1 MDNHLHGAG
10 GGPASIYRGHARSLT
25 CTAAIEARVRQSKP
39 GDVILSNSDW
49 HEAQLKEQRLPLR
62 DDLDTMA
69 PHNPIVLVRGGHEY
83 ILNSAALTRWGI
95 TPETPQPAGGRI
107 TRYPDGR
114 LNGELV
120 DTAKSLV
127 RLPPAAPRTPNQQLA
142 DRVADYKKLNAA
154 GLTSIR
160 HPGISIADYRML
172 QEMQKRGELTI
183 RINALLRPSVGP
195 SAVEPL
201 IGDSG
206 IKPGEG
212 DEWLRI
218 GGVKLG
224 VDGGFEGGLMREPYE
239 KPWDENGTFRG
250 LQTID
255 TERFF
260 TVVRDLNRL
269 DWRVATHAVG
279 DAAIDL
285 VLNAYEKANAERSIV
300 GRRWSIEHAF
310 IGRPDHL
317 PRMKALGVAIAG
329 QNHLYLA
336 GPSLVKY
343 WGAARAG
350 ITTPVKMYL
359 DAGLPV
365 SSGTDAP
372 VVPYPP
378 LWTLYHFI
386 TRDTITGGV
395 LGADQRVTRQQAL
408 RMATIN
414 NAWLNMEERTKG
426 SIEPNK
432 FADLVILNEDPL
444 TCPEPRLRDAKVAG
458 DDRRWQ
464 GRCRHAALG
473 VGPSSS
479 DPGAKTQARPKT
491 ATNAVGRQ
499 PDCAA
504 APGTPA
510 TAPPARRHRQTR
522 RAPTQTQS
530 DRRSPGRTARL
541 ATRDPSESRGSNPI
555 ATPMTTGVRTCRTI
569 DSQQR
574 RLLRAER
581 HPDADLLGPQRHA
594 VRHHA
599 EDAETRQRQ
608 RQHAD
613 AARQSCW
620 PGAGPACADRNPRA
634 SPSRSG

>member
-1 MDNHLHGAG
+1 MLRAAWLLLVPTLATAVVGRTQLPRPPAPDLILINGRVITVDLNFTIAEGVAIAGDRILTTGNEDQLRALAGPATRIVDLKGHAVIPGLMDNHLHGAG
-10 GGPASIYRGHARSLT
+10 GGGGVDLSKARTLADVY
-25 CTAAIEARVRQSKP
+25 AAIDAWVKQSAP
-39 GDVILSNSDW
+39 GDIILSNSDW

-62 DDLDTMA
+62 DDLDNIA
-69 PHNPIVLVRGGHEY
+69 PQNPVVLVRGGHEY
-83 ILNSAALTRWGI
+83 ILNSAALARWNL
-95 TPETPQPAGGRI
+95 TPETAQPPGGRI
-107 TRYPDGR
+107 TRYADGR

-120 DTAKSLV
+120 DSAKSLIK
-127 RLPPAAPRTPNQQLA
+127 LPPPAPRTPEQMRA
-142 DRVADYKKLNAA
+142 GRIADYKKLNVA

-160 HPGISIADYRML
+160 HPGISIAEYRML
-172 QEMQKRGELTI
+172 QEMQKRGELSI
-183 RINALLRPSVGP
+183 RINALLRPAVGP

-201 IGDSG
+201 IGDAG

-224 VDGGFEGGLMREPYE
+224 VDGGFEGGLMRDPYE

-260 TVVRDLNRL
+260 TLVRDLNRL

-285 VLNAYEKANAERSIV
+285 VLNAYEKANAERSII

-317 PRMKALGVAIAG
+317 PRMKALGLAISA

-336 GPSLVKY
+336 GPSLVRY
-343 WGAARAG
+343 WGASRAG
-350 ITTPVKMYL
+350 ITTPARMYL
-359 DAGLPV
+359 DAGLQV

-378 LWTLYHFI
+378 LWTLYHFV

-395 LGADQRVTRQQAL
+395 LGADQRVTRHQAL
-408 RMATIN
+408 RMATIH

-444 TCPEPRLRDAKVAG
+444 TCPEPRLRDAKVLTTIVGGKVVAG
-458 DDRRWQ
+458 D
-464 GRCRHAALG
+464 
-473 VGPSSS
+473 
-479 DPGAKTQARPKT
+479 
-491 ATNAVGRQ
+491 
-499 PDCAA
+499 
-504 APGTPA
+504 
-510 TAPPARRHRQTR
+510 
-522 RAPTQTQS
+522 
-530 DRRSPGRTARL
+530 
-541 ATRDPSESRGSNPI
+541 
-555 ATPMTTGVRTCRTI
+555 
-569 DSQQR
+569 
-574 RLLRAER
+574 LRM
-581 HPDADLLGPQRHA
+581 P
-594 VRHHA
+594 
-599 EDAETRQRQ
+599 
-608 RQHAD
+608 
-613 AARQSCW
+613 
-620 PGAGPACADRNPRA
+620 
-634 SPSRSG
+634 

>member
-1 MDNHLHGAG
+1 MRFILYAFIGTVTVVGQILPRPPAPDLILINGRVITVDRNFTVAEGVAIAGDRIMTIGNEDQLRALAGPATRVIDLKGNTVIPGLMDNHLHGAG
-10 GGPASIYRGHARSLT
+10 GGPGVDLSRSRSLGEVY
-25 CTAAIEARVRQSKP
+25 AAIAARVKQSRS
-39 GDVILSNSDW
+39 GDIIVSNSDW

-62 DDLDTMA
+62 DDLDKVA
-69 PHNPIVLVRGGHEY
+69 PENPVVLVRGGHEY
-83 ILNSAALTRWGI
+83 ILNSAALSRWNI
-95 TPETPQPAGGRI
+95 TADIPQPAGGRI
-107 TRYPDGR
+107 TRYADGR

-127 RLPPAAPRTPNQQLA
+127 KLPPSAPRTPNQQLA

-172 QEMQKRGELTI
+172 QEMQNRGELTI
-183 RINALLRPSVGP
+183 RINALLRAGNDAIVS
-195 SAVEPL
+195 
-201 IGDSG
+201 SG
-206 IKPGEG
+206 IRQGDG

-260 TVVRDLNRL
+260 TIVRDLNRL

-285 VLNAYEKANAERSIV
+285 VLNAYEKANAERSIAN
-300 GRRWSIEHAF
+300 RRWSIEHAF

-317 PRMKALGVAIAG
+317 PRMKTLGVAIAA
-329 QNHLYLA
+329 QHHLYLA
-336 GPSLVKY
+336 GPSLVEY
-343 WGAARAG
+343 WGATRAG
-350 ITTPVKMYL
+350 ITTPAKMYL
-359 DAGLPV
+359 DAGLQV
-365 SSGTDAP
+365 SSGSDAP

-432 FADLVILNEDPL
+432 LADLVILNEDPL
-444 TCPEPRLRDAKVAG
+444 TCPEPRLRDATVLATIVGGKLVAG
-458 DDRRWQ
+458 D
-464 GRCRHAALG
+464 
-473 VGPSSS
+473 
-479 DPGAKTQARPKT
+479 
-491 ATNAVGRQ
+491 
-499 PDCAA
+499 
-504 APGTPA
+504 
-510 TAPPARRHRQTR
+510 
-522 RAPTQTQS
+522 
-530 DRRSPGRTARL
+530 
-541 ATRDPSESRGSNPI
+541 
-555 ATPMTTGVRTCRTI
+555 
-569 DSQQR
+569 
-574 RLLRAER
+574 LRM
-581 HPDADLLGPQRHA
+581 P
-594 VRHHA
+594 
-599 EDAETRQRQ
+599 
-608 RQHAD
+608 
-613 AARQSCW
+613 
-620 PGAGPACADRNPRA
+620 
-634 SPSRSG
+634 